1 MFQNYCW
8 DGTYASGPAENYVN
22 FTDSSLTNGST
33 VFYGKADA
41 KVSSS
46 KGGLFGFL
54 KRDTQNN
61 DEKEEFIGVV
71 RESNSDSL
79 KLSKYLTIASLF
91 ALYLVIM

>member
-33 VFYGKADA
+33 VFYEKQTQSFFI
-41 KVSSS
+41 KRWIVWI
-46 KGGLFGFL
+46 LE
-54 KRDTQNN
+54 RDTQNN

>member
-1 MFQNYCW
+1 MVLYV
-8 DGTYASGPAENYVN
+8 SGPAENYVN